1 MSEETNNGKDGGLL
15 KGKPHYDKNGKP
27 LGGIKAIVT
36 DTGQHVELEGGEV
49 IINKEASK
57 KHWKELSKINQS
69 AGGGVPIVNP
79 NDAIADTEEYRYG
92 GAVHGKKIEFNPNHL
107 PNKWVY
113 EYAKK
118 IKTNYPKVWALGGNE
133 FGDEAFN
140 NLERALQ
147 RGYWTKNEEWMYVK
161 WQSFNVRHKGDFR
174 IAGVIANLKWLN
186 KVDNGWDYMK
196 NIIEK
201 NIDKL
206 YGSGT
211 KLGTGGE
218 LKKGIEV
225 EKEHID
231 TAEKLYTHKI
241 NPEQAPKSIAKEH
254 PKYYTKLEEVESK
267 FGLGGTADSSD
278 DLSAPLI
285 GGTLASSMAL
295 GGGIENETI
304 KGITEVT
311 YEDNGETLLYGQKNL
326 KTKISVKNSSQKDI
340 EDELNWEKKMLEKQK
355 ADLPNII
362 KANENIQNS
371 LSSSLKEKDDSRKLL
386 NMATKNIEILEKIVI
401 PFYQSKI
408 TGRTNNANLGGGIE
422 QNEKPIFDFMKSN
435 PMGQARAIT
444 VLEKRINVDG
454 KIMPFYKW
462 IESFEKGLEVRT
474 AKISSSKSEKGHV
487 EKPVVG
493 DHLVYSKAEQDYYV
507 YLENGGEPYSTYL
520 ERKKI
525 YDDAVSQKAKAERE
539 LKDAEREIENKKR
552 EESIKIA
559 KNNEIKNY
567 IENGKDFIL
576 KKRLSSWENEIKDLK
591 SKRKSAETE
600 KDIAFA
606 ERMIEQT
613 IRLND
618 NAYKIATELY
628 KIVDG
633 NVVKKYDWKIGDKVL
648 YDGKIETVI
657 ENIREN
663 GLDKDATYVVEKRDG
678 IYNQYISYD
687 GLFPVKLEEINVDQP
702 AEKEQYNYNKP
713 LQRSD
718 VDLVETF
725 KNTDNTTQ
733 SIKFEY
739 NGGFFEWRYSRFGSG
754 STINITKY
762 SNLLQLKNPLSVSGK
777 HETIYNTYNES
788 QTTDLGRFL
797 EFSISKWNK
806 DDLFGKKPEPEQQK
820 EPEKSFKERINV
832 EKTAENFKDI
842 RQSLDEFFTPKW
854 TAQIMFDLAIKHG
867 FKGGSILEPSFG
879 HGVFFD
885 VAIENSSKTELGIK
899 EENLYGFEIYK
910 PNFDVVKKNHPK
922 AKLFDH
928 NFEYQFID
936 KDIFFRKNKI
946 EKSIDFKNKQFDLV
960 LGNPPY
966 GKHTSPHSFYFDN
979 KMQIR
984 YEGFFIWLAL
994 QKVKKGGL
1002 VVFII
1007 NSLWLQNG
1015 NLYNHQKEQI
1025 AKLGDLIDA
1034 YRLPNK
1040 TFKDTDIATD
1050 IVVFRKK

>member
-161 WQSFNVRHKGDFR
+161 WQSFNARHKGDFR

-254 PKYYTKLEEVESK
+254 LKEDPKYYTKLEEVESK

-295 GGGIENETI
+295 GGGIE
-304 KGITEVT
+304 
-311 YEDNGETLLYGQKNL
+311 
-326 KTKISVKNSSQKDI
+326 
-340 EDELNWEKKMLEKQK
+340 
-355 ADLPNII
+355 
-362 KANENIQNS
+362 
-371 LSSSLKEKDDSRKLL
+371 
-386 NMATKNIEILEKIVI
+386 
-401 PFYQSKI
+401 
-408 TGRTNNANLGGGIE
+408 

-435 PMGQARAIT
+435 PMGQARALT
-444 VLEKRINVDG
+444 VLEKMINSNG
-454 KIMPFYKW
+454 KIIPFYKW
-462 IESFEKGLEVRT
+462 IEGFEKGLEVRT

-507 YLENGGEPYSTYL
+507 YLENGGEPYSIYL